1 MAKKLKILVLG
12 SRGFLGK
19 SLVNY
24 LSQNNYDVMC
34 VQNTQYLSQRYKG
47 VIYIDNKIFFSKISF
62 DLFKQFKPNIIINS
76 FGQIDIKKEKNICKT
91 QHYDYLKIILKKI
104 KKFDLFIQFGSS
116 DEYSSSVKPKS
127 ENDTCN
133 PESFYGYYK
142 YKATKFL
149 KKYARI
155 YNKNIIVLRPFL
167 IYGPGQK
174 LPRLIPYL
182 INCIDKKIT
191 IKIGS
196 INSKL
201 NFLYIS
207 DFISLIEV
215 IIKSNFNGFNIYNI
229 GNPKNNSIN
238 DIIENILKI
247 KKMKRNEIKI
257 VESNTIST
265 SIPNLRNFKKDFL
278 LDPKVNLDLGLKKI
292 IKNKFN
298 A

>member
-1 MAKKLKILVLG
+1 MVKKLKILVLG

-19 SLVNY
+19 SLLNY

-34 VQNTQYLSQRYKG
+34 VQNTQHISKKLKG
-47 VIYIDNKIFFSKISF
+47 IIYIDKKIFFSKKSG
-62 DLFKQFKPNIIINS
+62 DLFNHFKPNIIINS

-104 KKFDLFIQFGSS
+104 KKFDLFVQIGSS
-116 DEYSSSVKPKS
+116 DEYSSSTKPKC
-127 ENDTCN
+127 ENDICN
-133 PESFYGYYK
+133 PDSFYGYYK

-149 KKYARI
+149 KKYANI
-155 YNKNIIVLRPFL
+155 HNKNIIVLRPFL

-182 INCIDKKIT
+182 INCIDKKNI

-207 DFISLIEV
+207 DFVSLIEV

-229 GNPKNNSIN
+229 GNSKNNSIN
-238 DIIENILKI
+238 DIIEIILKL

-257 VESNTIST
+257 MERNTISI
-265 SIPNLRNFKKDFL
+265 SIPNLENFKKDFL
-278 LDPKVNLDLGLKKI
+278 WDAEVNLESGLKKI
-292 IKNKFN
+292 IKN
-298 A
+298 

>member
-1 MAKKLKILVLG
+1 MVKKLKILVLG

-34 VQNTQYLSQRYKG
+34 VQNTQYISKKPKG
-47 VIYIDNKIFFSKISF
+47 IIYIDKKIFFSKVSG
-62 DLFKQFKPNIIINS
+62 DLFNQFKPNIIINS
-76 FGQIDIKKEKNICKT
+76 YGEIDIKKEKNICKI

-104 KKFDLFIQFGSS
+104 KKFDLFIQIGSS
-116 DEYSSSVKPKS
+116 DEYSSSTKPKG

-133 PESFYGYYK
+133 PDSFYGYYK
-142 YKATKFL
+142 YKATRFL
-149 KKYARI
+149 KKYAKI

-167 IYGPGQK
+167 IYGPEQK

-182 INCIDKKIT
+182 INCIDKKII

-196 INSKL
+196 IKSKL

-238 DIIENILKI
+238 DIIENILKL

-257 VESNTIST
+257 MERNTLSI
-265 SIPNLRNFKKDFL
+265 SIPNLRNFEKDFIWNA
-278 LDPKVNLDLGLKKI
+278 KVNLESGLKKI
-292 IKNKFN
+292 IKN
-298 A
+298 